1 MIYVALCSLLLDTLR
16 LRPLSL
22 SLFLGQNVDEVFNDR
37 FVGHRKETSH
47 VCLHFVMLL
56 LDQFVTFYRADS
68 AIPFFLV
75 SYQLGELFD
84 FLLRSEF

>member
-1 MIYVALCSLLLDTLR
+1 MIYVALCSLLLDTLC

-22 SLFLGQNVDEVFNDR
+22 SLFLGQNVDEVFNDG
-37 FVGHRKETSH
+37 FVGHRKETSN
-47 VCLHFVMLL
+47 VCLHFVMFLR
-56 LDQFVTFYRADS
+56 DQSVTFDRADS

-84 FLLRSEF
+84 FLR